1 NLRIGT
7 LNNGYSLEATDMNV
21 SSLTLFRSHMSS
33 DSAAK
38 FPSCAATGASGAPQV
53 SWQKVKLKK
62 AEEVYLV
69 CGTPKVSGCDASSKP
84 STPSPRTCNTCGTQ
98 SATVSCNESTGQ
110 WQTVW
115 GSCSVSSSSQCA
127 TYSWQRDASMDCV
140 FNPGSSGAWFCPMT
154 SSADESSGPL
164 NVGNS
169 CTGVL
174 TPAAAMWGR
183 GPITTTS
190 SKLSG
195 SCSSSQ
201 AGTLSYWHAV
211 YSGLSAGAQYT
222 YGCVAYVCQQD

>member
-1 NLRIGT
+1 MTVDELK
-7 LNNGYSLEATDMNV
+7 
-21 SSLTLFRSHMSS
+21 LFASHMR
-33 DSAAK
+33 AGGEK

-127 TYSWQRDASMDCV
+127 TYSWQYEGWTV
-140 FNPGSSGAWFCPMT
+140 LGSFLCGQNEEAKSFCRTYPDT
-154 SSADESSGPL
+154 PTPSGPCDTEGETQI
-164 NVGNS
+164 VGCSVNDY
-169 CTGVL
+169 CPGH
-174 TPAAAMWGR
+174 
-183 GPITTTS
+183 PIDIEA
-190 SKLSG
+190 LI
-195 SCSSSQ
+195 
-201 AGTLSYWHAV
+201 
-211 YSGLSAGAQYT
+211 
-222 YGCVAYVCQQD
+222 YVCK